1 MANIKPWVLIV
12 EWHDTSVEYFDTK
25 SEACT
30 RAIELKDCKCRVVE
44 ALSYRTFS
52 SGRRVS
58 SQNNIK
64 G

>member
-1 MANIKPWVLIV
+1 MADMKPWILIV

-25 SEACT
+25 SEACI
-30 RAIELKDCKCRVVE
+30 RAIELKNCRCHVVE

-52 SGRRVS
+52 SRKCIYS
-58 SQNNIK
+58 HQYYK